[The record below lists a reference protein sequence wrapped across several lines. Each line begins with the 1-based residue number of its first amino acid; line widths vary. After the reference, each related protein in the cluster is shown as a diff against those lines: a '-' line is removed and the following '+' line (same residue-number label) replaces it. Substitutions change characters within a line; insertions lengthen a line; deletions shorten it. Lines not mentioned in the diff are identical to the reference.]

1 MAWLNHRLFL
11 LGGSALLCAVAAVGQ
26 RAPALDDPDDTR
38 AALAEAL
45 QERRAAEAR
54 SERLEA
60 EAAEAE
66 DAAERAAR
74 EAAAIAARIQ
84 QAEAGIAAAR
94 ARMTMIVR
102 ERDDLREELGREQ
115 RPIVRLT
122 AALQQFSRRPVA
134 FSVLRPGDVS
144 DVVHLRAML
153 HNAVPQVQQS
163 TEGLRTQIA
172 RSAELSREA
181 AAAAEALSAD
191 EAALAER
198 RDELAEIESR
208 ERLAARAADSAAD
221 REAERALALAE
232 EARDLDGLV
241 DRLDRAAALR
251 ERLAALPGPQLRPAS
266 PASARVTDA
275 SGAASGSIP
284 SASASAGAADAPPS
298 PYILPVAGRTLTGFG
313 APQEAGLSQGLTL
326 GPIAG
331 AQVVAPANGR
341 IAFAGPYRG
350 YGQIVIIEHR
360 GGWTSLITGL
370 ARSDVRVGQDVVGG
384 APLGVAGPDRPS
396 VTLELRRNGEP
407 VNPITFVS

>member
-1 MAWLNHRLFL
+1 MAWLNHRLLL
-11 LGGSALLCAVAAVGQ
+11 LGGSAFLCAVAAVGQ

-45 QERRAAEAR
+45 QERRAAEVR

-60 EAAEAE
+60 EAAAAE

-94 ARMTMIVR
+94 ARMTMIAR

-144 DVVHLRAML
+144 DVVYLRAML
-153 HNAVPQVQQS
+153 HNAVPQVQES

-191 EAALAER
+191 EVALAER

-241 DRLDRAAALR
+241 DQLDRAAALR
-251 ERLAALPGPQLRPAS
+251 ERLSALPGPQLRPAS
-266 PASARVTDA
+266 PASAQVGDA
-275 SGAASGSIP
+275 S
-284 SASASAGAADAPPS
+284 PPGNATPRPANS
-298 PYILPVAGRTLTGFG
+298 PPTPYILPVAGRTITGFG
-313 APQEAGLSQGLTL
+313 APQDAGLSQGLTL

-331 AQVVAPANGR
+331 AQVVAPASGR

-350 YGQIVIIEHR
+350 YGRIVIIEHR